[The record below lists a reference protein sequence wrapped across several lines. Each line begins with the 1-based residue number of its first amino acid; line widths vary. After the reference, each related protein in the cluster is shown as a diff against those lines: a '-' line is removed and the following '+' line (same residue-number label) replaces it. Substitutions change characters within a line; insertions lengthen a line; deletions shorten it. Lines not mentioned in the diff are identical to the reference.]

1 MAIFYAR
8 DLMQLGYR
16 VKPKKMK
23 RKGILTSV
31 LYSELL
37 TEEQVI
43 PCLAT
48 FFRFGN
54 GVRIDYI
61 LDKELENKVYK
72 SFHEH
77 LRSNPRYLFEYF
89 IRNLVKITASV
100 LAIIGIIWIAYLFG
114 HAAGGLSE
122 RNLKMILDLL
132 VCVVLSSIVRYIIS
146 GSKVICP
153 YCATNIISIFKSL
166 LFVFTNIYWQGQ
178 KKIPK
183 IRNFFILC

>member
-61 LDKELENKVYK
+61 LDKELENNNRARSAILGVIEKVRK
-72 SFHEH
+72 
-77 LRSNPRYLFEYF
+77 
-89 IRNLVKITASV
+89 
-100 LAIIGIIWIAYLFG
+100 
-114 HAAGGLSE
+114 
-122 RNLKMILDLL
+122 
-132 VCVVLSSIVRYIIS
+132 
-146 GSKVICP
+146 
-153 YCATNIISIFKSL
+153 
-166 LFVFTNIYWQGQ
+166 
-178 KKIPK
+178 
-183 IRNFFILC
+183 

>member
-114 HAAGGLSE
+114 HAAGGLSD

-146 GSKVICP
+146 IV
-153 YCATNIISIFKSL
+153 
-166 LFVFTNIYWQGQ
+166 
-178 KKIPK
+178 
-183 IRNFFILC
+183 